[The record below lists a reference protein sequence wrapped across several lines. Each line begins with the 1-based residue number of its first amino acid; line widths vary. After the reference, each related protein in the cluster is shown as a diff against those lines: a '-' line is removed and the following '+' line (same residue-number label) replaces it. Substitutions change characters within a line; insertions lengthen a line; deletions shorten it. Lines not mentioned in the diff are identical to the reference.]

1 MNKTKLYKLILTS
14 LFTALAFAF
23 TFVSIPLPVGK
34 VHLGNFVCIMS
45 SFFVGPILG
54 GLSGAIGMGLA
65 DITGGYPLASIIRT
79 IILKFVMGVISGLV
93 FKSLKGNK
101 SDYKNLSLIIT
112 IILFIVTI
120 VMIILSI
127 VTYQNPI
134 TFSYE
139 IVKDGETS
147 VKSVKLIFNYMV
159 PVLSGILFV
168 LSLVVFVLNNK
179 LNRLS
184 CFALYSAGLGITF
197 NIFGEVFIKS
207 LIYYALNS
215 NYNSWNAAF
224 MYSISSLP
232 STLLT
237 SGVTLVLVSLIFYP
251 VYKAVSLTPVAKSLD
266 ITIED

>member
-23 TFVSIPLPVGK
+23 TYVYIPLPVGK

-45 SFFVGPILG
+45 SFFVGPLLG

-65 DITGGYPLASIIRT
+65 DVTGGYALASIIRT
-79 IILKFVMGVISGLV
+79 IILKFVMGVISGFV
-93 FKSLKGNK
+93 FKILKDSK
-101 SDYKNLSLIIT
+101 SDYKYLSLIVS
-112 IILFIVTI
+112 IILFIITI
-120 VMIILSI
+120 VMIILSV

-139 IVKDGETS
+139 IVNNGETT
-147 VKSVKLIFNYMV
+147 VKNVKLFFNYMI

-168 LSLVVFVLNNK
+168 LSLVVFVLQNK
-179 LNRLS
+179 LNKLS
-184 CFALYSAGLGITF
+184 CFAVYSAGLGIAF
-197 NIFGEVFIKS
+197 NIFGELFIKS

-224 MYSISSLP
+224 MYSVSGLP

-266 ITIED
+266 ITTGD